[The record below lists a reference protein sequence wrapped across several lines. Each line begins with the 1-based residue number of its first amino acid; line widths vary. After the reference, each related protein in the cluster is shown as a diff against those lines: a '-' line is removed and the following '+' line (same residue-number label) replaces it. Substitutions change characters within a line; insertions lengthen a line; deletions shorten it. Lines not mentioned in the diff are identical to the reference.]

1 MFLILKVLNVV
12 IKIPLGMH
20 SKLFFLE
27 CSSGIWIF
35 YQHDFWGTV
44 CIQSARRGQE
54 RVTNSLELEL
64 EYIVSH
70 HMGVEK

>member
-1 MFLILKVLNVV
+1 MFLILKVLNFV
-12 IKIPLGMH
+12 IKIPLGMY

-35 YQHDFWGTV
+35 YQHVFWGTV
-44 CIQSARRGQE
+44 CTQSARRGQQ